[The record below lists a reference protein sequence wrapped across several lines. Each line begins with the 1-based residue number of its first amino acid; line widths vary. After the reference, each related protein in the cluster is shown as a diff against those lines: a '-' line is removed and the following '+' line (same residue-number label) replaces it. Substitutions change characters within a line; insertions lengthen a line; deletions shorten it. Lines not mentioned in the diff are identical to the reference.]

1 MKKFFAVLTVLVT
14 LAVAV
19 PTFASIQEIKCRS
32 CYGSGKCQTCRGT
45 GKVVAYNWERNKKG
59 KKVRVPP
66 YYKACYMCIQQADR
80 LMKKYKFHRMPV
92 VDNGKLVGYFS
103 DRDIMRVR
111 YNCRCACRF

>member
-1 MKKFFAVLTVLVT
+1 MKEFFAVLTVLVT

-19 PTFASIQEIKCRS
+19 PTFASIQEIKCHS

-66 YYKACYMCIQQADR
+66 YYKACYMCFGKGR
-80 LMKKYKFHRMPV
+80 CKFCQ
-92 VDNGKLVGYFS
+92 GKGKVKVLT
-103 DRDIMRVR
+103 R
-111 YNCRCACRF
+111 